1 MKNKLMISVC
11 MILIFAFFI
20 TTVNAS
26 IPNHKPVICFSCHGV
41 VGVEAAD
48 EDECGNCHNYV
59 GNNKVI
65 QSLME
70 SQHNPNIC
78 KICHGV
84 KDKET
89 YHQTHKNVSCNICH
103 ESGDSKPS
111 SLIMD
116 CAGCHGGK
124 IHDIHQGNINSICS
138 DCHSSRPASDPS
150 SESALSTNEMT
161 AGIYA
166 KVVNYKQFTLYE
178 IFQRILSSLSI

>member
-1 MKNKLMISVC
+1 MKIKLIIFIC

-20 TTVNAS
+20 TPVNAS

-41 VGVEAAD
+41 VGVEAG
-48 EDECGNCHNYV
+48 EDDCGTCHNYV

-65 QSLME
+65 QSSME

-89 YHQTHKNVSCNICH
+89 YHQTHINVSCNTCH
-103 ESGDSKPS
+103 GSGDSKPGS
-111 SLIMD
+111 IITD

-124 IHDIHQGNINSICS
+124 IHNIHQGNINSICS
-138 DCHSSRPASDPS
+138 DCHSSRPTSNPASEP
-150 SESALSTNEMT
+150 ALSTNELT

-178 IFQRILSSLSI
+178 VFQRILFSFSI

>member
-1 MKNKLMISVC
+1 MKTKLIISVC

-20 TTVNAS
+20 SPVNAS
-26 IPNHKPVICFSCHGV
+26 IPNHKPVICFSCHEV
-41 VGVEAAD
+41 VGAETG

-59 GNNKVI
+59 ENNKVI
-65 QSLME
+65 QPLME

-89 YHQTHKNVSCNICH
+89 YHQTHINVSCNICH
-103 ESGDSKPS
+103 ESGDSRPAT
-111 SLIMD
+111 IITD

-124 IHDIHQGNINSICS
+124 IHDIHQSNINSICS
-138 DCHSSRPASDPS
+138 TCHRSRPASNPA
-150 SESALSTNEMT
+150 SEPALSTNKMT

-166 KVVNYKQFTLYE
+166 KVVNYRQFTLYE
-178 IFQRILSSLSI
+178 IFQRILSSFRI